1 MLPRA
6 SGAFE
11 KTIGGDWYD
20 GFSTIEMKNEE
31 SRGFFFF
38 WFLTRQMTSSDV
50 SRYRVASRRSPFKAG
65 AKHQLTA
72 NCGTLGPDVALFGT
86 LIWHHVT
93 SAEVFGPRDLDRTR
107 S

>member
-38 WFLTRQMTSSDV
+38 LVFD
-50 SRYRVASRRSPFKAG
+50 KAND
-65 AKHQLTA
+65 QQ
-72 NCGTLGPDVALFGT
+72 
-86 LIWHHVT
+86 
-93 SAEVFGPRDLDRTR
+93 
-107 S
+107 